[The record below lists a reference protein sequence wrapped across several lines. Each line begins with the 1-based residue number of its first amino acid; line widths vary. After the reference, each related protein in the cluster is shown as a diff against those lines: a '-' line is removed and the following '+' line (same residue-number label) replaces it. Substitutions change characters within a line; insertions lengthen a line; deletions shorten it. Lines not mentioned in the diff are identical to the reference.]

1 MIAIYKLT
9 IHSFQD
15 EDIEI
20 DLTDGAQVATQT
32 AASQTNEN
40 SAIID
45 QQENVIEQVAVETTP
60 SKASPVKS
68 FDTSSQLSQSFEAIA
83 ASEEAPLTSPP
94 RKSARLSAKRER
106 SDSTSSHR
114 SITDSPIPK
123 RRSTRLSSISMQEST
138 PNKAGGEVTSG
149 GHLTTIPENSP
160 PVELAK
166 STISTE
172 NQQKEDNTE
181 RIDELLADFVD
192 EAAVSSDD
200 E

>member
-1 MIAIYKLT
+1 M
-9 IHSFQD
+9 
-15 EDIEI
+15 
-20 DLTDGAQVATQT
+20 ATQT
-32 AASQTNEN
+32 IASQTINESSN
-40 SAIID
+40 IIYQQEKEIEQSAI
-45 QQENVIEQVAVETTP
+45 ETTP

-68 FDTSSQLSQSFEAIA
+68 IDTSSKLSQSFEAIA

-138 PNKAGGEVTSG
+138 PNKAGEVSIG

-160 PVELAK
+160 PVEPAK
-166 STISTE
+166 LTNSTE
-172 NQQKEDNTE
+172 NEQNEDNTE